1 MKVDPPERP
10 SASFAYDDPDFADL
24 AKVETELRRAG
35 EVCHQCRRCLP
46 LCPSFP
52 KLFDLIDAT
61 DQEIAG
67 VTLAGFEAVNEL
79 CYHCK
84 LCYNHC
90 PYTPPHEWDIDFPQL
105 MRRHQL
111 ARAKRDGV
119 PLARKLTTQTDLL
132 GKVASLAPPLMNFA
146 NTNRLSRIAMEKTVG
161 IHRDWVQPS
170 YYFET
175 ADRWWKRRGGAK
187 GSGENGRAVLFT
199 TCFVNYSDPVAARS
213 AVVVL
218 EHSGVRV
225 EVAYER
231 CCGMPFTDVG
241 DLDAAR
247 RNAAQNIADLLPHV
261 EAGALIVVPGPSCS
275 LMLKHEYPKL
285 VPGEAAQKIAAA
297 TRDLMEYVVELARAK
312 TLKRDFQHKLGHV
325 AYHAPC
331 HLRAQNIGFR
341 SRDVLALIAE
351 QVTLIEA
358 CSGVDGTWGM
368 QAKFHDASLQVAK
381 KLLGTLGASGAD
393 HYATDCPLSGLR
405 IEEGLHKKAVHPIV
419 LLRHAYGIAAE

>member
-1 MKVDPPERP
+1 MKVDRPERP
-10 SASFAYDDPDFADL
+10 SASLAYDDSDFADL
-24 AKVETELRRAG
+24 AKVERELRRAG

-52 KLFDLIDAT
+52 KLFELIDAT
-61 DQEIAG
+61 EDEIAG
-67 VTLAGFEAVNEL
+67 VTMDGFERVNEL

-90 PYTPPHEWDIDFPQL
+90 PYTPSTPHEWDIDFPLL

-170 YYFET
+170 YFFET

-213 AVVVL
+213 AVAVL

-225 EVAYER
+225 DIAYER

-247 RNAAQNIADLLPHV
+247 RNAEQNVADLLPHV
-261 EAGALIVVPGPSCS
+261 EAGATILSAAENREVLQTYASNNRPQFQGQEGPRANVTMQFQAVPESGYEIMDRAGSRLRVV
-275 LMLKHEYPKL
+275 
-285 VPGEAAQKIAAA
+285 
-297 TRDLMEYVVELARAK
+297 
-312 TLKRDFQHKLGHV
+312 DFAETTHV
-325 AYHAPC
+325 DHM
-331 HLRAQNIGFR
+331 
-341 SRDVLALIAE
+341 LALYDPETHIF
-351 QVTLIEA
+351 
-358 CSGVDGTWGM
+358 M
-368 QAKFHDASLQVAK
+368 
-381 KLLGTLGASGAD
+381 GAD
-393 HYATDCPLSGLR
+393 HYIQAVLWNPTFERTARWIRRNREVTTLLGVHVRPMSRDEYLAAAQTRRGEARRGRITWDGLR
-405 IEEGLHKKAVHPIV
+405 
-419 LLRHAYGIAAE
+419 R